1 MTNEELTEII
11 NTLTNAGVEPALIEQ
26 IIEQVKIVEAEP
38 SVAILYPNNGW

>member
-11 NTLTNAGVEPALIEQ
+11 NALTNAGVDATLIEQ
-26 IIEQVKIVEAEP
+26 IIEQVEIVEAEP